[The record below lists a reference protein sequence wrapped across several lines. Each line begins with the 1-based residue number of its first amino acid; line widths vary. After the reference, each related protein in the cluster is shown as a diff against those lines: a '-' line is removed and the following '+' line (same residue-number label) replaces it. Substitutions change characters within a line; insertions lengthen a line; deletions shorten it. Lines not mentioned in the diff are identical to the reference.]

1 MRGELVLKELA
12 PGVRQCLAG
21 GEAGEVLMV
30 KATHPH
36 PQRVVSP
43 SVSHE
48 CAALG
53 AFAPSGAN
61 GSEVLEIVHER
72 VVRGWTYGE

>member
-1 MRGELVLKELA
+1 M
-12 PGVRQCLAG
+12 
-21 GEAGEVLMV
+21 
-30 KATHPH
+30 
-36 PQRVVSP
+36 SP